1 MFLSW
6 VAWVCFGF
14 CRNLTLLFSSNPI
27 SFITYIISNIFCSSS
42 WQRRKA
48 GDFLSQYFFL
58 NIFSIFCMLLR
69 HKVFFSFDH
78 VSFQGGIWWICG
90 DWSAKWIVCFGKIDW
105 IHWLVSFCG
114 KLKRLWRIKIYRER
128 SGPTKKGGG
137 GMDRQT
143 CQRAVWKFRPFQV
156 RPLLFLPTSTSSSHQ
171 KRICLL
177 RLFLDSFVGHY
188 LDQKRLKMGLYRH
201 PWDDITYIMPDHL
214 TDLRP
219 ASFE

>member
-1 MFLSW
+1 MGRLSLFRFLQKFNSFVFLESNFIHHISYFTSCYYKYILFFF
-6 VAWVCFGF
+6 VAAPE
-14 CRNLTLLFSSNPI
+14 S
-27 SFITYIISNIFCSSS
+27 
-42 WQRRKA
+42 RR
-48 GDFLSQYFFL
+48 FLSQYFFL

-137 GMDRQT
+137 EWIDRLVSGLFGSFAHSKYAPYYFSPP
-143 CQRAVWKFRPFQV
+143 RRV
-156 RPLLFLPTSTSSSHQ
+156 RLIKKEYVS
-171 KRICLL
+171 
-177 RLFLDSFVGHY
+177 
-188 LDQKRLKMGLYRH
+188 
-201 PWDDITYIMPDHL
+201 
-214 TDLRP
+214 
-219 ASFE
+219 

>member
-1 MFLSW
+1 
-6 VAWVCFGF
+6 
-14 CRNLTLLFSSNPI
+14 
-27 SFITYIISNIFCSSS
+27 
-42 WQRRKA
+42 
-48 GDFLSQYFFL
+48 
-58 NIFSIFCMLLR
+58 
-69 HKVFFSFDH
+69 
-78 VSFQGGIWWICG
+78 
-90 DWSAKWIVCFGKIDW
+90 
-105 IHWLVSFCG
+105 
-114 KLKRLWRIKIYRER
+114 
-128 SGPTKKGGG
+128 
-137 GMDRQT
+137 MDRQT
-143 CQRAVWKFRPFQV
+143 CQRAVWKFHPFQV